1 MIVRTEPTVL
11 SEPRPRPIFCVIE
24 HAYQDRARAEA
35 VCLGRFTEAGITLD
49 LGLEPDWLAAE
60 FPPDNE
66 WRIEW
71 SKFYYG
77 LDLAHAFNA
86 TGDSKFLH
94 TWKRLVLSWIRQVPV
109 DHDNSDVT
117 GRRVQNWIYAW
128 NGFAASP
135 EFPGFSAGTADTI
148 MESLAD
154 QVGYLRDHLTRE
166 RNHRTLEL
174 YALFVASLALPEL
187 RNVEALLDFSVREL
201 HANLLA
207 DIREDG
213 VHRESSTHYHLIAL
227 RTFLAAREN
236 GRRFGVHFPD
246 GYDDRLA
253 RACEFALHCHRPDG
267 AIPALSDADTG
278 SYADLLELAAS
289 LLGRPD
295 FLYGATAG
303 ARGTPPR
310 HCHASF
316 ADGGYFMQRSGWGSG
331 ETPFRHERFLVF
343 DCGPLGDGGHGHYDL
358 LNVEISAGGRPLV
371 VDPGRYTYSEE
382 PPNWRRWFKGT
393 PAHNTVCVDGLDQT
407 PYRLSRPRGPVAQGR
422 FLERFSAPGLD
433 MLCGEARSPVYEAI
447 HTRRILFV
455 GNEYWII
462 ADRLRGERRHR
473 YDLRFHLSPEAWE
486 RTTATVRSGNA
497 VVHAPGLALAFFPP
511 FDLRIEPGW
520 VAPEYGRKLP
530 APVVSVSV
538 EAVDADFV
546 TVVLPF
552 RAGGPVPA
560 VRVAADVTLRTGA
573 AVIEVFGALHA
584 TRDLVA
590 WNPSPQPVGF
600 GPLPC
605 DAAAAW
611 LRESVAGE
619 RLAFRACGVPRPS
632 TGPSNSTGSGWVMW
646 DRQGEIISGPDDR
659 S

>member
-1 MIVRTEPTVL
+1 MIVHTEPA
-11 SEPRPRPIFCVIE
+11 PRAVFCVIE
-24 HAYQDRARAEA
+24 HAYRNCRRAEA
-35 VCLGRFTEAGITLD
+35 VCAGRFTEAGITLD
-49 LGLEPDWLAAE
+49 LGVEPDWLGAE
-60 FPPDNE
+60 FPPDKE
-66 WRIEW
+66 WRIGW

-77 LDLAHAFNA
+77 LDLAHAFA
-86 TGDSKFLH
+86 ETGDPTFLR
-94 TWKRLVLSWIRQVPV
+94 TWERLVVSWIRQVPV
-109 DHDNSDVT
+109 DRDNSDVT
-117 GRRVQNWIYAW
+117 GRRIQNWIYAW
-128 NGFAASP
+128 NRFAASP
-135 EFPGFSAGTADTI
+135 RFPGLSAGVAETI
-148 MESLAD
+148 LASLAE
-154 QVGYLRDHLTRE
+154 QVGHLRNNLTAE

-174 YALFVASLALPEL
+174 YALFVAALSLPEL
-187 RNVEALLDFSVREL
+187 PDSGELLDLSV
-201 HANLLA
+201 HALYENLIT
-207 DIREDG
+207 DVRPDG

-310 HCHASF
+310 RCHASF
-316 ADGGYFMQRSGWGSG
+316 VEGGYFVQRSGWGSG
-331 ETPFRHERFLVF
+331 KTPFREERFLIF
-343 DCGPLGDGGHGHYDL
+343 DCGPVGDGGHGHYDL
-358 LNVEISAGGRPLV
+358 LNVEISGGGRPLV

-393 PAHNTVCVDGLDQT
+393 AAHNTVCVDGLDQT

-422 FLERFSAPGLD
+422 LLERFSAPGLD
-433 MLCGEARSPVYEAI
+433 MLCGEARSPAYEAV

-462 ADRLRGERRHR
+462 ADRLRGEQRHR
-473 YDLRFHLSPEAWE
+473 YDLRFHLSPEAWQ
-486 RTTATVRSGNA
+486 RTTATARGGNA
-497 VVHAPGLALAFFPP
+497 VVRAPGLALVFLPSC
-511 FDLRIEPGW
+511 DLRIEPGW
-520 VAPEYGRKLP
+520 VAPEYGRKVP

-552 RAGGPVPA
+552 RVGGPVPP

-573 AVIEVFGALHA
+573 AVIEVLGVQPGG
-584 TRDLVA
+584 RDLVA

-605 DAAAAW
+605 NAAAAW
-611 LRESVAGE
+611 LRESAAGE
-619 RLAFRACGVPRPS
+619 RLAFRACGVPRPC
-632 TGPSNSTGSGWVMW
+632 TGQGNETASGWVVW
-646 DRQGEIISGPDDR
+646 DRHGEIISGPEDR
-659 S
+659 L